1 MISIRNLTK
10 YYGRTAAVLDLD
22 LEIPRGELFGFLGPN
37 GAGKTTTIKILSG
50 LLRPTRG
57 TAVIGGHDILKESS
71 RAKAI
76 TGLIPDQP
84 FLYEKLTGREFLFFV
99 AGLYRMDSDEA
110 RREADRLF
118 QLFRLEEVSE
128 DLVES
133 YSHGMRQKLTFASA
147 LIHSPEVLI
156 VDEPMVGLDPRGGRL
171 VKHLLRNFCKEG
183 GTVFM
188 STHTLEVAEKL
199 CDRVG
204 IINEGRLAA
213 VGTMKELQ
221 KLADGAQEKLE
232 DIFLK
237 LTADEEMAPLLEE
250 LD

>member
-1 MISIRNLTK
+1 MISVRRLTK
-10 YYGRTAAVLDLD
+10 HYGSTAALVGLD
-22 LEIPRGELFGFLGPN
+22 LEVSRGELFGFLGPN

-50 LLRPTRG
+50 LLRPSSG
-57 TAVIGGHDILKESS
+57 TVLIGGHDILRETS

-84 FLYEKLTGREFLFFV
+84 FLYEKLTGRELLLFV
-99 AGLYRMDSDEA
+99 AGLYRVD
-110 RREADRLF
+110 RRTA
-118 QLFRLEEVSE
+118 LEEAERLGSLFSLERVLD

-156 VDEPMVGLDPRGGRL
+156 IDEPMVGLDPRGGRL
-171 VKHLLRNFCKEG
+171 VKVLLRDFCREG

-204 IINEGRLAA
+204 IINEGSLIA
-213 VGTMKELQ
+213 VGSMEELRRM
-221 KLADGAQEKLE
+221 ADGAPDKLE

-237 LTADEEMAPLLEE
+237 LTADEEMAPLIQQ